1 MTACTQHRSIAAAH
15 RMVAMFENDITTKK
29 GPASA
34 RVHANVCVC
43 ARAHACVHCAIEAS
57 VPGAHKSRQ
66 QKPPPLIQKTYE
78 RRTLLRKTN
87 GRMFRG

>member
-34 RVHANVCVC
+34 RVHVNVCVR
-43 ARAHACVHCAIEAS
+43 ARARVCA
-57 VPGAHKSRQ
+57 
-66 QKPPPLIQKTYE
+66 LCD
-78 RRTLLRKTN
+78 
-87 GRMFRG
+87 